1 MRPSQL
7 RASTVKIK
15 KRVQTQSGF
24 TGAVIPRLPT
34 LARITADCC
43 YTSQSFRLLGSGT
56 RSKRPK
62 LIRKIVFDVL
72 TDGPTSE
79 PSPCLGAKEPL
90 LKEEENDSAPG
101 GIRTLDLM
109 IMRLHRVS

>member
-56 RSKRPK
+56 RCKRPK
-62 LIRKIVFDVL
+62 LIRKIVCDVL

-79 PSPCLGAKEPL
+79 SS
-90 LKEEENDSAPG
+90 N
-101 GIRTLDLM
+101 
-109 IMRLHRVS
+109 